1 MTKKIHKN
9 KLNSYNKN
17 IGKNIKYYR
26 KIRNISQLEVA
37 TTLGIDKSTISLY
50 ENGKVNIPVKHLY
63 AISKFLNIEI
73 ELFFEAYEHK
83 FKHIYDYQYL

>member
-1 MTKKIHKN
+1 MIKKIHKN

-17 IGKNIKYYR
+17 IGKNIRYYR
-26 KIRNISQLEVA
+26 KIRSISQVDIA
-37 TTLGIDKSTISLY
+37 GILGIDKSTISLY

-63 AISKFLNIEI
+63 AISNFLDIKI
-73 ELFFEAYEHK
+73 SLFFEAYEDK